1 MSSLSQSQALA
12 AAISAAIGAAIE
24 RGDLVGT
31 IPVTIPLERPKNRDH
46 GDYATSVALQLA
58 KPAGM
63 SPRAVAE
70 LLQSALLDLPEV
82 TAVEIAGPG
91 FINIT
96 LNRSSQAEFGHNN
109 FVSSYNI
116 WNREFS
122 CGRFSE
128 LGIY

>member
-1 MSSLSQSQALA
+1 MSSLSQSQSLA
-12 AAISAAIGAAIE
+12 AAISTAIGVAIE

-58 KPAGM
+58 KPAGK

-70 LLQSALLDLPEV
+70 LLQSSLLALPEV
-82 TAVEIAGPG
+82 SAVEIAGPG

-96 LNRSSQAEFGHNN
+96 MNRSSQAEL
-109 FVSSYNI
+109 VRTI
-116 WNREFS
+116 
-122 CGRFSE
+122 
-128 LGIY
+128 LL

>member
-1 MSSLSQSQALA
+1 MRGSCTGNLGACHLLRSLRNQHALA

-70 LLQSALLDLPEV
+70 LLQSSLLALPEV
-82 TAVEIAGPG
+82 SAVEIAGPG

-96 LNRSSQAEFGHNN
+96 MNRS
-109 FVSSYNI
+109 
-116 WNREFS
+116 
-122 CGRFSE
+122 
-128 LGIY
+128 